1 MAVAAI
7 LKQKGHDVVT
17 APGSV
22 TVHEVALML
31 ARRRIGA
38 VVIVDPKGA
47 IAGIVSERDIVNA
60 LAVSGPAVLD
70 EPASTIMI
78 TEVVTCSAEDTL
90 AGLMEI
96 MTERRIRHLPVLGP
110 HGLDGIVS
118 IGDVV
123 KMRIAEAELEAE
135 AMKRYIVS

>member
-17 APGSV
+17 ASGTVSV
-22 TVHEVALML
+22 SNVAHILSE
-31 ARRRIGA
+31 RRIGA
-38 VVIVDPKGA
+38 LVILDDRGE

-60 LAVSGPAVLD
+60 LAQRGPAVLD
-70 EPASTIMI
+70 EPASRIMV
-78 TEVVTCSAEDTL
+78 TDVVTCAPEDTVVF
-90 AGLMEI
+90 LMEI

-110 HGLDGIVS
+110 NGLDGIVS

-135 AMKRYIVS
+135 EMKRYIVS